1 AQCLAKLPAI
11 KPSPFGPAAGAR
23 SLQIESTS
31 APTFDVLR
39 PPGSVLIWSLHHFI
53 ARHDAPKIRGRRILL
68 PDLGAL
74 RTVAMPRPRL
84 EIAERF
90 VHLVELGKGLSDQA
104 VRRAMIGEQIVT
116 DAVAARAP
124 QQLVAVEAEI
134 VARLLHV
141 RPIAQLEGGVEM
153 AVRAGLHQVDGMMV
167 GAAAQEREEVRHPVG
182 LAEAKHVAIELGH

>member
-1 AQCLAKLPAI
+1 MLKPTLMCSAAKACVCGRSNSVTTAASAATAARRICAAQCLAKLPAI

-124 QQLVAVEAEI
+124 QQLVAVEA
-134 VARLLHV
+134 
-141 RPIAQLEGGVEM
+141 
-153 AVRAGLHQVDGMMV
+153 
-167 GAAAQEREEVRHPVG
+167 
-182 LAEAKHVAIELGH
+182 